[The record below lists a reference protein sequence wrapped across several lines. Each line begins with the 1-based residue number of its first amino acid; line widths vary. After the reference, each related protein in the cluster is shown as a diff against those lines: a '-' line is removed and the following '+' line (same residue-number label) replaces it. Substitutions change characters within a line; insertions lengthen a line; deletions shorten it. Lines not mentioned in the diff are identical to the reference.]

1 WCAVHILEES
11 GEIRRLAFM
20 HSNAAK
26 QAMVNE
32 RPERYSL
39 DPSARHIVPY
49 VLSTGEPELFPEV
62 TDALLVEAARDQE
75 QLQTLRALGFT
86 WYMCLPMVARGHILG
101 TITFGTAESG
111 RHYDE
116 AALALGEDLAS
127 RAAIALDNA
136 RLYRD
141 AQDAIRARDRFL
153 SIA

>member
-1 WCAVHILEES
+1 EEQKHAEDQQRLLAETSVLLVNSLDYASTLSGLARLIVPRLADWCAVHILEES

-75 QLQTLRALGFT
+75 HLQTLRALGFT
-86 WYMCLPMVARGHILG
+86 SYMCLPMVARGHILG
-101 TITFGTAESG
+101 TITFVTA
-111 RHYDE
+111 
-116 AALALGEDLAS
+116 
-127 RAAIALDNA
+127 
-136 RLYRD
+136 
-141 AQDAIRARDRFL
+141 
-153 SIA
+153 